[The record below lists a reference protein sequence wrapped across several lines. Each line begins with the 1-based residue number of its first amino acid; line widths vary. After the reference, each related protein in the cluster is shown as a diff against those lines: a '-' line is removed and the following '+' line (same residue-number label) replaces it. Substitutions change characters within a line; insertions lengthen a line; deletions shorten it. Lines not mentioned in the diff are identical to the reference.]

1 MIKKF
6 LVIIVV
12 LVLGAAGVWRLGF
25 LPWGKEQAAVPGGY
39 EVPLS
44 TEDFEGALLG
54 ELQPQL
60 DTTSSFLVRV
70 REITDA
76 AQLTGEEQA
85 ALDADEGMG
94 THPEVDVLEGLVAKT
109 SRALEE
115 LRVLEPAEEVQEIWE
130 LAVQFYEMK
139 KVIYE
144 AQMELADGKEIEIDL
159 DEYRADA
166 YDIGLRCDELRAEL
180 HQRYG
185 LGRL

>member
-54 ELQPQL
+54 ELHPQL

-70 REITDA
+70 RKITDA

-85 ALDADEGMG
+85 ALDADEGACSG
-94 THPEVDVLEGLVAKT
+94 AGRGSAGNLGAGRSVL
-109 SRALEE
+109 RDEE
-115 LRVLEPAEEVQEIWE
+115 S
-130 LAVQFYEMK
+130 
-139 KVIYE
+139 
-144 AQMELADGKEIEIDL
+144 DL
-159 DEYRADA
+159 
-166 YDIGLRCDELRAEL
+166 
-180 HQRYG
+180 
-185 LGRL
+185 